1 MERCYDDY
9 KKMIDEHL
17 LDFLPN
23 IDNKSISLYESM
35 KYSLTAGGKRIRPV
49 LLLAACDFAGGDV
62 REALPYACAMEY
74 IHTYSMIHDDL
85 PAMDNDDLRRG
96 VPTNHKVYGEALA
109 ILAGD
114 GLLTSAFEAM
124 NKDLMLYLDDA
135 NQMAKRIRA
144 INAIAKGAGCRGMVA
159 GQVSDIEGENNEYS
173 NEMLEYIHIN
183 KTGALIISAIKA
195 GLYLGN
201 PTKDMLSNLDI
212 YSENL
217 GLAYQIADDILDEI
231 GDLDPS
237 CQVKLLRVLQDQ
249 TFEVLGDSRPRKTD
263 IRVVSATN
271 ADLRKMVGERTFRED
286 LFYRINLITVRLP
299 ALRERREDIPLLAR
313 HFADRQAEANGFPRT
328 EFSADALQ
336 FLSRLPYP
344 GNIRELKNLVER
356 TILVNGKPTLDA
368 ADFDAQYIRHEDQK
382 VAEGASFAGMTLDE
396 IERQTILQALERH
409 KGNLSQVATALGISR
424 AALYRRLEKFGI
436 SV

>member
-231 GDLDPS
+231 GDP
-237 CQVKLLRVLQDQ
+237 K
-249 TFEVLGDSRPRKTD
+249 ELGKAIGSDKKQHKNTYTSLNGLEAAFARLEHLTD
-263 IRVVSATN
+263 
-271 ADLRKMVGERTFRED
+271 
-286 LFYRINLITVRLP
+286 
-299 ALRERREDIPLLAR
+299 
-313 HFADRQAEANGFPRT
+313 
-328 EFSADALQ
+328 DALEAIA
-336 FLSRLPYP
+336 PYYD
-344 GNIRELKNLVER
+344 NAEFFCDLALQLK
-356 TILVNGKPTLDA
+356 T
-368 ADFDAQYIRHEDQK
+368 
-382 VAEGASFAGMTLDE
+382 
-396 IERQTILQALERH
+396 
-409 KGNLSQVATALGISR
+409 
-424 AALYRRLEKFGI
+424 RRN
-436 SV
+436 

>member
-1 MERCYDDY
+1 MDRHYEDY
-9 KKMIDEHL
+9 KKIIDEHL
-17 LDFLPN
+17 LDFIPN

-49 LLLAACDFAGGDV
+49 LLLAACDFAGGDI

-96 VPTNHKVYGEALA
+96 LPTNHKVYGEALA

-124 NKDLMLYLDDA
+124 NKDLMLYFDDA
-135 NQMAKRIRA
+135 EKMAKRIRA

-159 GQVSDIEGENNEYS
+159 GQVSDIEGESNEYS

-183 KTGALIISAIKA
+183 KPGALIIAAIKA

-201 PTKDMLSNLDI
+201 PSKDMLSNLDI

-231 GDLDPS
+231 GDP
-237 CQVKLLRVLQDQ
+237 K
-249 TFEVLGDSRPRKTD
+249 ELGKSIGSDKKQHKNTYTS
-263 IRVVSATN
+263 
-271 ADLRKMVGERTFRED
+271 L
-286 LFYRINLITVRLP
+286 
-299 ALRERREDIPLLAR
+299 
-313 HFADRQAEANGFPRT
+313 NG
-328 EFSADALQ
+328 
-336 FLSRLPYP
+336 
-344 GNIRELKNLVER
+344 
-356 TILVNGKPTLDA
+356 LDA
-368 ADFDAQYIRHEDQK
+368 A
-382 VAEGASFAGMTLDE
+382 FARLKQLTDD
-396 IERQTILQALERH
+396 ALEAIAPYYDNAEFFRD
-409 KGNLSQVATALGISR
+409 LALQ
-424 AALYRRLEKFGI
+424 LKTRRN
-436 SV
+436 

>member
-231 GDLDPS
+231 GDP
-237 CQVKLLRVLQDQ
+237 K
-249 TFEVLGDSRPRKTD
+249 ELGKAIGSDKKQHKNTYTSLNGLEAAIARLEHLTD
-263 IRVVSATN
+263 
-271 ADLRKMVGERTFRED
+271 
-286 LFYRINLITVRLP
+286 
-299 ALRERREDIPLLAR
+299 
-313 HFADRQAEANGFPRT
+313 
-328 EFSADALQ
+328 DALEAIA
-336 FLSRLPYP
+336 PYYD
-344 GNIRELKNLVER
+344 NAEFFRDLALQLK
-356 TILVNGKPTLDA
+356 T
-368 ADFDAQYIRHEDQK
+368 
-382 VAEGASFAGMTLDE
+382 
-396 IERQTILQALERH
+396 
-409 KGNLSQVATALGISR
+409 
-424 AALYRRLEKFGI
+424 RRN
-436 SV
+436 

>member
-1 MERCYDDY
+1 MDRHYEDY
-9 KKMIDEHL
+9 KKIIDEHL
-17 LDFLPN
+17 LDFIPN

-49 LLLAACDFAGGDV
+49 LLLAACDFAGGDI

-96 VPTNHKVYGEALA
+96 LPTNHKVYGEALA

-124 NKDLMLYLDDA
+124 NKDLMLYFDDA
-135 NQMAKRIRA
+135 EKMAKRIRA

-159 GQVSDIEGENNEYS
+159 GQVSDLEGESNEYS

-183 KTGALIISAIKA
+183 KTGALIIAAIKA

-201 PTKDMLSNLDI
+201 PSKDMLSNLDI

-231 GDLDPS
+231 GDP
-237 CQVKLLRVLQDQ
+237 K
-249 TFEVLGDSRPRKTD
+249 ELGKSIGSDKKQHKNTYTS
-263 IRVVSATN
+263 
-271 ADLRKMVGERTFRED
+271 L
-286 LFYRINLITVRLP
+286 
-299 ALRERREDIPLLAR
+299 
-313 HFADRQAEANGFPRT
+313 NG
-328 EFSADALQ
+328 
-336 FLSRLPYP
+336 
-344 GNIRELKNLVER
+344 
-356 TILVNGKPTLDA
+356 LDA
-368 ADFDAQYIRHEDQK
+368 A
-382 VAEGASFAGMTLDE
+382 FARLKQLTDD
-396 IERQTILQALERH
+396 ALEAIAPYYDNAEFFRD
-409 KGNLSQVATALGISR
+409 LALQ
-424 AALYRRLEKFGI
+424 LKTRRN
-436 SV
+436 

>member
-1 MERCYDDY
+1 MERGYEDY

-17 LDFLPN
+17 LDFIPN
-23 IDNKSISLYESM
+23 IDNKSISLYEAM

-96 VPTNHKVYGEALA
+96 LPTNHKVYGEALA

-124 NKDLMLYLDDA
+124 NKDLMLYFDDA
-135 NQMAKRIRA
+135 EKMAKRIRA

-183 KTGALIISAIKA
+183 KTGALLIAAIKA

-201 PTKDMLSNLDI
+201 PSKDMLSNLDI

-231 GDLDPS
+231 GDP
-237 CQVKLLRVLQDQ
+237 K
-249 TFEVLGDSRPRKTD
+249 ELGKAIGSDKKQHKNTYTS
-263 IRVVSATN
+263 
-271 ADLRKMVGERTFRED
+271 
-286 LFYRINLITVRLP
+286 IN
-299 ALRERREDIPLLAR
+299 
-313 HFADRQAEANGFPRT
+313 G
-328 EFSADALQ
+328 
-336 FLSRLPYP
+336 
-344 GNIRELKNLVER
+344 
-356 TILVNGKPTLDA
+356 LDA
-368 ADFDAQYIRHEDQK
+368 A
-382 VAEGASFAGMTLDE
+382 FARLEQLTDD
-396 IERQTILQALERH
+396 ALEAIAPYYDNAEFFR
-409 KGNLSQVATALGISR
+409 NMALQ
-424 AALYRRLEKFGI
+424 LKTRRN
-436 SV
+436 

>member
-1 MERCYDDY
+1 MDRHYEDY
-9 KKMIDEHL
+9 KKIIDEHL
-17 LDFLPN
+17 LDFIPN

-49 LLLAACDFAGGDV
+49 LLLAACDFAGGDI

-96 VPTNHKVYGEALA
+96 LPTNHKVYGEALA

-124 NKDLMLYLDDA
+124 NKDLMLYFDDA
-135 NQMAKRIRA
+135 EKMAKRIRA

-159 GQVSDIEGENNEYS
+159 GQVSDIEGESNEYS

-183 KTGALIISAIKA
+183 KTGALIIAAIKA

-201 PTKDMLSNLDI
+201 PSKDMLSNLDI

-231 GDLDPS
+231 GDP
-237 CQVKLLRVLQDQ
+237 K
-249 TFEVLGDSRPRKTD
+249 ELGKSIGSDKKQHKNTYTS
-263 IRVVSATN
+263 
-271 ADLRKMVGERTFRED
+271 L
-286 LFYRINLITVRLP
+286 
-299 ALRERREDIPLLAR
+299 
-313 HFADRQAEANGFPRT
+313 NG
-328 EFSADALQ
+328 
-336 FLSRLPYP
+336 
-344 GNIRELKNLVER
+344 
-356 TILVNGKPTLDA
+356 LDA
-368 ADFDAQYIRHEDQK
+368 A
-382 VAEGASFAGMTLDE
+382 FARLKQLTDD
-396 IERQTILQALERH
+396 ALEAIAPYYDNAGFFRD
-409 KGNLSQVATALGISR
+409 LALQ
-424 AALYRRLEKFGI
+424 LKTRRN
-436 SV
+436 

>member
-1 MERCYDDY
+1 MDRHYEDY
-9 KKMIDEHL
+9 KKIIDEHL
-17 LDFLPN
+17 LDFIPN

-49 LLLAACDFAGGDV
+49 LLLAACDFAGGDI

-96 VPTNHKVYGEALA
+96 LPTNHKVYGEALA

-124 NKDLMLYLDDA
+124 NKDLMLYFDDA
-135 NQMAKRIRA
+135 EKMAKRIRA

-159 GQVSDIEGENNEYS
+159 GQVSDIEGESNEYS

-183 KTGALIISAIKA
+183 KTGALIIAAIKA

-201 PTKDMLSNLDI
+201 PSKDMLSNLDI

-231 GDLDPS
+231 GDP
-237 CQVKLLRVLQDQ
+237 K
-249 TFEVLGDSRPRKTD
+249 ELGKSIGSDKKQHKNTYTS
-263 IRVVSATN
+263 
-271 ADLRKMVGERTFRED
+271 L
-286 LFYRINLITVRLP
+286 
-299 ALRERREDIPLLAR
+299 
-313 HFADRQAEANGFPRT
+313 NG
-328 EFSADALQ
+328 
-336 FLSRLPYP
+336 
-344 GNIRELKNLVER
+344 
-356 TILVNGKPTLDA
+356 LDA
-368 ADFDAQYIRHEDQK
+368 A
-382 VAEGASFAGMTLDE
+382 FARLEHLTDD
-396 IERQTILQALERH
+396 ALEAIAPYYDNAEFFRD
-409 KGNLSQVATALGISR
+409 LALQ
-424 AALYRRLEKFGI
+424 LKTRRN
-436 SV
+436 

>member
-183 KTGALIISAIKA
+183 KTVALIISAIKA

-231 GDLDPS
+231 GDP
-237 CQVKLLRVLQDQ
+237 K
-249 TFEVLGDSRPRKTD
+249 ELGKAIGSDKKQHKNTYTSLNGLEAAFARLEHLTD
-263 IRVVSATN
+263 
-271 ADLRKMVGERTFRED
+271 
-286 LFYRINLITVRLP
+286 
-299 ALRERREDIPLLAR
+299 
-313 HFADRQAEANGFPRT
+313 
-328 EFSADALQ
+328 DALEAIA
-336 FLSRLPYP
+336 PYYD
-344 GNIRELKNLVER
+344 NAEFFRDLALQLK
-356 TILVNGKPTLDA
+356 T
-368 ADFDAQYIRHEDQK
+368 
-382 VAEGASFAGMTLDE
+382 
-396 IERQTILQALERH
+396 
-409 KGNLSQVATALGISR
+409 
-424 AALYRRLEKFGI
+424 RRN
-436 SV
+436 

>member
-1 MERCYDDY
+1 MDRHYEDY
-9 KKMIDEHL
+9 KKIIDEHL
-17 LDFLPN
+17 LDFIPN

-49 LLLAACDFAGGDV
+49 LLLAACDFAGGDI

-96 VPTNHKVYGEALA
+96 LPTNHKVYGEALA

-124 NKDLMLYLDDA
+124 NKDLMLYFDDA
-135 NQMAKRIRA
+135 EKMAKRIRA

-159 GQVSDIEGENNEYS
+159 GQVSDIEGESNEYS

-183 KTGALIISAIKA
+183 KTGALIIAAIKA

-201 PTKDMLSNLDI
+201 PSKDMLSNLDI

-231 GDLDPS
+231 GDP
-237 CQVKLLRVLQDQ
+237 K
-249 TFEVLGDSRPRKTD
+249 ELGKSIGSDKKQHKKTYT
-263 IRVVSATN
+263 S
-271 ADLRKMVGERTFRED
+271 L
-286 LFYRINLITVRLP
+286 
-299 ALRERREDIPLLAR
+299 
-313 HFADRQAEANGFPRT
+313 NG
-328 EFSADALQ
+328 
-336 FLSRLPYP
+336 
-344 GNIRELKNLVER
+344 
-356 TILVNGKPTLDA
+356 LDA
-368 ADFDAQYIRHEDQK
+368 A
-382 VAEGASFAGMTLDE
+382 FARLKQLTDD
-396 IERQTILQALERH
+396 ALEAIAPYYDNAEFFRD
-409 KGNLSQVATALGISR
+409 LALQ
-424 AALYRRLEKFGI
+424 LKTRRN
-436 SV
+436 

>member
-1 MERCYDDY
+1 MDRHYEDY
-9 KKMIDEHL
+9 KKIIDEHL
-17 LDFLPN
+17 LDFIPN

-49 LLLAACDFAGGDV
+49 LLLAACDFAGGDI

-96 VPTNHKVYGEALA
+96 LPTNHKVYGEALA

-124 NKDLMLYLDDA
+124 NKDLMLYFDDA
-135 NQMAKRIRA
+135 EKMAKRIRA

-159 GQVSDIEGENNEYS
+159 GQVSDIEGESNEYS

-183 KTGALIISAIKA
+183 KTGALSIAAIKA

-201 PTKDMLSNLDI
+201 PSKDMLSNLDI

-231 GDLDPS
+231 GDP
-237 CQVKLLRVLQDQ
+237 K
-249 TFEVLGDSRPRKTD
+249 ELGKSIGSDKKQHKNTYTS
-263 IRVVSATN
+263 
-271 ADLRKMVGERTFRED
+271 L
-286 LFYRINLITVRLP
+286 
-299 ALRERREDIPLLAR
+299 
-313 HFADRQAEANGFPRT
+313 NG
-328 EFSADALQ
+328 
-336 FLSRLPYP
+336 
-344 GNIRELKNLVER
+344 
-356 TILVNGKPTLDA
+356 LDA
-368 ADFDAQYIRHEDQK
+368 A
-382 VAEGASFAGMTLDE
+382 FARLKQLTDD
-396 IERQTILQALERH
+396 ALEAIAPYYDNAEFFRD
-409 KGNLSQVATALGISR
+409 LALQ
-424 AALYRRLEKFGI
+424 LKTRRN
-436 SV
+436 

>member
-1 MERCYDDY
+1 MDRHYEDY
-9 KKMIDEHL
+9 KKIIDEHL
-17 LDFLPN
+17 LDFIPN

-49 LLLAACDFAGGDV
+49 LLLAACDFAGGDI

-96 VPTNHKVYGEALA
+96 LPTNHKVYGEALA

-124 NKDLMLYLDDA
+124 NKDLMLYFDDA
-135 NQMAKRIRA
+135 EKMAKRIRA

-159 GQVSDIEGENNEYS
+159 GQVSDIEGESNEYS

-183 KTGALIISAIKA
+183 KTGAMIIAAIKA

-201 PTKDMLSNLDI
+201 PSKDMLSNLDI

-231 GDLDPS
+231 GDP
-237 CQVKLLRVLQDQ
+237 K
-249 TFEVLGDSRPRKTD
+249 ELGKSIGSDKKQHKNTYTS
-263 IRVVSATN
+263 
-271 ADLRKMVGERTFRED
+271 L
-286 LFYRINLITVRLP
+286 
-299 ALRERREDIPLLAR
+299 
-313 HFADRQAEANGFPRT
+313 NG
-328 EFSADALQ
+328 
-336 FLSRLPYP
+336 
-344 GNIRELKNLVER
+344 
-356 TILVNGKPTLDA
+356 LDA
-368 ADFDAQYIRHEDQK
+368 A
-382 VAEGASFAGMTLDE
+382 FARLKQLTDD
-396 IERQTILQALERH
+396 ALEAIAPYYDNAEFFRD
-409 KGNLSQVATALGISR
+409 LALQ
-424 AALYRRLEKFGI
+424 LKTRRN
-436 SV
+436 

>member
-231 GDLDPS
+231 GDP
-237 CQVKLLRVLQDQ
+237 K
-249 TFEVLGDSRPRKTD
+249 ELGKAIGSDKKQHKNTYTSLNGLEAAFARLEHLTD
-263 IRVVSATN
+263 
-271 ADLRKMVGERTFRED
+271 
-286 LFYRINLITVRLP
+286 
-299 ALRERREDIPLLAR
+299 
-313 HFADRQAEANGFPRT
+313 
-328 EFSADALQ
+328 DALEAIA
-336 FLSRLPYP
+336 PYYD
-344 GNIRELKNLVER
+344 NAEFFRNLALQLK
-356 TILVNGKPTLDA
+356 T
-368 ADFDAQYIRHEDQK
+368 
-382 VAEGASFAGMTLDE
+382 
-396 IERQTILQALERH
+396 
-409 KGNLSQVATALGISR
+409 
-424 AALYRRLEKFGI
+424 RRN
-436 SV
+436 

>member
-1 MERCYDDY
+1 MERGYEDY

-17 LDFLPN
+17 LDFIPN
-23 IDNKSISLYESM
+23 IDNKSISLYEAM

-96 VPTNHKVYGEALA
+96 LPTNHKVYGEALA

-114 GLLTSAFEAM
+114 GLLTSEFGAM
-124 NKDLMLYLDDA
+124 NKDLMLYFDDA
-135 NQMAKRIRA
+135 EKMAKRIRA

-183 KTGALIISAIKA
+183 KTGALIIAAIKA

-201 PTKDMLSNLDI
+201 PSKDMLSNLDI

-231 GDLDPS
+231 GDP
-237 CQVKLLRVLQDQ
+237 K
-249 TFEVLGDSRPRKTD
+249 ELGKAIGSDKKQHKNTYTSINGLEAAFARLEQLTD
-263 IRVVSATN
+263 
-271 ADLRKMVGERTFRED
+271 
-286 LFYRINLITVRLP
+286 
-299 ALRERREDIPLLAR
+299 
-313 HFADRQAEANGFPRT
+313 
-328 EFSADALQ
+328 DALEAIA
-336 FLSRLPYP
+336 PYYD
-344 GNIRELKNLVER
+344 NAEFFRNMALQLKTRKN
-356 TILVNGKPTLDA
+356 
-368 ADFDAQYIRHEDQK
+368 
-382 VAEGASFAGMTLDE
+382 
-396 IERQTILQALERH
+396 
-409 KGNLSQVATALGISR
+409 
-424 AALYRRLEKFGI
+424 
-436 SV
+436 

>member
-23 IDNKSISLYESM
+23 VDNKSISLYESM

-231 GDLDPS
+231 GDP
-237 CQVKLLRVLQDQ
+237 K
-249 TFEVLGDSRPRKTD
+249 ELGKAIGSDKKQHKNTYTSLNGLEAAFARLEHLTD
-263 IRVVSATN
+263 
-271 ADLRKMVGERTFRED
+271 
-286 LFYRINLITVRLP
+286 
-299 ALRERREDIPLLAR
+299 
-313 HFADRQAEANGFPRT
+313 
-328 EFSADALQ
+328 DALEAIA
-336 FLSRLPYP
+336 PYYD
-344 GNIRELKNLVER
+344 NAEFFCDLALQLK
-356 TILVNGKPTLDA
+356 T
-368 ADFDAQYIRHEDQK
+368 
-382 VAEGASFAGMTLDE
+382 
-396 IERQTILQALERH
+396 
-409 KGNLSQVATALGISR
+409 
-424 AALYRRLEKFGI
+424 RRN
-436 SV
+436 

>member
-17 LDFLPN
+17 LDFLPT

-231 GDLDPS
+231 GDP
-237 CQVKLLRVLQDQ
+237 K
-249 TFEVLGDSRPRKTD
+249 ELGKAIGSDKKQHKNTYTSLNGLEAAFARLEHLTD
-263 IRVVSATN
+263 
-271 ADLRKMVGERTFRED
+271 
-286 LFYRINLITVRLP
+286 
-299 ALRERREDIPLLAR
+299 
-313 HFADRQAEANGFPRT
+313 
-328 EFSADALQ
+328 DALEAIA
-336 FLSRLPYP
+336 PYYD
-344 GNIRELKNLVER
+344 NAEFFCNLALQLK
-356 TILVNGKPTLDA
+356 T
-368 ADFDAQYIRHEDQK
+368 
-382 VAEGASFAGMTLDE
+382 
-396 IERQTILQALERH
+396 
-409 KGNLSQVATALGISR
+409 
-424 AALYRRLEKFGI
+424 RRN
-436 SV
+436 

>member
-1 MERCYDDY
+1 MDRHYEDY
-9 KKMIDEHL
+9 KKIIDEHL
-17 LDFLPN
+17 LDFIPN

-49 LLLAACDFAGGDV
+49 LLLAACDFAGGDI

-96 VPTNHKVYGEALA
+96 LPTNHKVYGEALA

-124 NKDLMLYLDDA
+124 NKDLMLYFDDA
-135 NQMAKRIRA
+135 GKMAKRIRA

-159 GQVSDIEGENNEYS
+159 GQVSDIEGESNEYS

-183 KTGALIISAIKA
+183 KTGALIIAAIKA

-201 PTKDMLSNLDI
+201 PSKDMLSNLDI

-231 GDLDPS
+231 GDP
-237 CQVKLLRVLQDQ
+237 K
-249 TFEVLGDSRPRKTD
+249 ELGKSIGSDKKQHKNTYTS
-263 IRVVSATN
+263 
-271 ADLRKMVGERTFRED
+271 L
-286 LFYRINLITVRLP
+286 
-299 ALRERREDIPLLAR
+299 
-313 HFADRQAEANGFPRT
+313 NG
-328 EFSADALQ
+328 
-336 FLSRLPYP
+336 
-344 GNIRELKNLVER
+344 
-356 TILVNGKPTLDA
+356 LDA
-368 ADFDAQYIRHEDQK
+368 A
-382 VAEGASFAGMTLDE
+382 FARLKQLTDD
-396 IERQTILQALERH
+396 ALEAIAPYYDNAEFFRD
-409 KGNLSQVATALGISR
+409 LALQ
-424 AALYRRLEKFGI
+424 LKTRRN
-436 SV
+436 